1 MNQSLA
7 TDDLVYRQ
15 QAIQSPR
22 LLIQNQI
29 HIRATG
35 HLSDW

>member
-22 LLIQNQI
+22 LLIQNQNP
-29 HIRATG
+29 H
-35 HLSDW
+35 

>member
-15 QAIQSPR
+15 QAIQSLR
-22 LLIQNQI
+22 LLIQNQNP
-29 HIRATG
+29 H
-35 HLSDW
+35 